1 MESSINTSFSLS
13 DDSGNHALNTN
24 PKPNICAP
32 PESEGIPLFEP
43 GDGDIHISV
52 NGKLFETH
60 KYLIKRF
67 RGLKTLL
74 NEKPFQ
80 INVQRD
86 DVSAED
92 FAEMFKVLYASII
105 TGPFEFTPN
114 ALVSTL
120 RIATI
125 YEHLALREYCIRY
138 LETLELDA
146 VKRIEI
152 AREFHLPEWE
162 EPAYHELGAR
172 DEPITREEA
181 KIIGLDAFVCIAEMR
196 EKEQRRR
203 RDEVDAIA
211 QDRMVRDQPQEDTP
225 TGGTAQANDA
235 NDDANLPLGTN
246 HEAGVSL
253 AGVNLNSVNKYNWIY
268 GHIVPIPSCKCGAPN
283 QKCEMPSCTVL
294 VLKGLQAQQQAYA
307 NRIFDLESSVKKLNT
322 SVTAKYAPTISKTRT
337 STLKLAPE
345 EPPTV

>member
-1 MESSINTSFSLS
+1 MESFINTSFSLS

-92 FAEMFKVLYASII
+92 FTEMFKVLYASII
-105 TGPFEFTPN
+105 T
-114 ALVSTL
+114 
-120 RIATI
+120 
-125 YEHLALREYCIRY
+125 ALREYCIQH

-152 AREFHLPEWE
+152 AREFHLPAWE
-162 EPAYHELGAR
+162 GPAYHELGAR

-235 NDDANLPLGTN
+235 NDDRTD

-337 STLKLAPE
+337 S
-345 EPPTV
+345 